1 VRSHLA
7 CILMTGTLLKDL
19 KDFEGHVSKS
29 LWGDVDRPKGLEDG
43 DLLLEMLHA
52 RGGWLGFEPIKG

>member
-1 VRSHLA
+1 
-7 CILMTGTLLKDL
+7 MTGTLLKDL